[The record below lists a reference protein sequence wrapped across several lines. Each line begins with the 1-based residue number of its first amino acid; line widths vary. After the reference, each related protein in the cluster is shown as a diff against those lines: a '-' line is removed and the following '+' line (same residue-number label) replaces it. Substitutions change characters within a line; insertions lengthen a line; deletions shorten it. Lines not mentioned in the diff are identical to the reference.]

1 MHCSFRALLTAAVLA
16 AAVVFPAGAASA
28 RSLSIHDATGDTW
41 QMDTSSDTESYLP
54 AGSQANVDLV
64 RTIVRHTAKKV
75 NVIGRYTELKRSGP
89 ALFFVV
95 AVRTN
100 EGVRRDVGV
109 QTILRPCGQ
118 HMFEKRD
125 GRTARCR
132 GISHTVDYARET
144 ISVSVPRSCLGNPRW
159 VQVTPGAVGMT
170 PAGDVY
176 VDNGYDS
183 TSNEPTR
190 WSAKVKR
197 G

>member
-1 MHCSFRALLTAAVLA
+1 
-16 AAVVFPAGAASA
+16 
-28 RSLSIHDATGDTW
+28 
-41 QMDTSSDTESYLP
+41 
-54 AGSQANVDLV
+54 
-64 RTIVRHTAKKV
+64 
-75 NVIGRYTELKRSGP
+75 
-89 ALFFVV
+89 
-95 AVRTN
+95 
-100 EGVRRDVGV
+100 VRRDVGV
-109 QTILRPCGQ
+109 QTILRPGGQ
-118 HMFEKRD
+118 HVFEKRD
-125 GRTARCR
+125 RRTARCR
-132 GISHTVDYARET
+132 GITHTVDYARET